1 MMMRIL
7 MLVLLV
13 LQGSLLMAADKQATE
28 AQIQRLQKDIGAL
41 QNSIKAQQ
49 GERKTLQ
56 QTLRDSEAEIGQLGN
71 QLAELEQK
79 LGQLGSRAGDLEQR
93 RDALRASLKA
103 STDQLQRQLRKQYR
117 LGNQPRLQLLLN
129 QGDPAQIDRMLH
141 YFDLING
148 ELVAQ
153 LTLYQQQ
160 LAELESTESALGDTQ
175 AELLARRTELETR
188 QQRLG
193 TVREERKA
201 TLAKLAKSIDSN
213 QGRLKGLDSDRK
225 QLEAVLAQI
234 EKALKAAKMA
244 REARSL
250 PDLKGKLSWPVDG
263 RLVRAFGN
271 TDSGVGYD
279 GLLIAAQA
287 GREVRAV
294 HRGRVVFSD
303 WLRGYGLLLII
314 DHGGGY
320 MSLYGHNQR
329 LLKEPGA
336 WVDAGDA
343 VATVGNSGGYTEP
356 SLYFAVR
363 FNGKATDPAR
373 WLAGR

>member
-1 MMMRIL
+1 MMRIL
-7 MLVLLV
+7 MLLLLL
-13 LQGSLLMAADKQATE
+13 LQGNLLMAADKEATE

-56 QTLRDSEAEIGQLGN
+56 QSLRDSEAEIGQLGN
-71 QLAELEQK
+71 QLAELEQQ

-93 RDALRASLKA
+93 RDTLRASLSA
-103 STDQLQRQLRKQYR
+103 SSDQLQRQLRKQYR

-129 QGDPAQIDRMLH
+129 QRDPAQIDRMLH

-160 LAELESTESALGDTQ
+160 LAALESTESALDDTQ
-175 AELLARRTELETR
+175 AELLARRTELEAR

-193 TVREERKA
+193 VVREERKD
-201 TLAKLAKSIDSN
+201 TLARLASSIESKQD
-213 QGRLKGLDSDRK
+213 RLKGLDADRR

-234 EKALKAAKMA
+234 EKALKAARMA

-250 PDLKGKLSWPVDG
+250 PELKGKLSWPVDG
-263 RLVRAFGN
+263 RLVRGFGS
-271 TDSGVGYD
+271 TETGVSYD

-336 WVDAGDA
+336 WVEAGDA
-343 VATVGNSGGYTEP
+343 VAAVGNSGGYTEP

-363 FNGKATDPAR
+363 FNGKPTDPAR

>member
-1 MMMRIL
+1 MMRIL
-7 MLVLLV
+7 MVLLLI
-13 LQGSLLMAADKQATE
+13 LQGNLLMAADKQATE

-41 QNSIKAQQ
+41 QSSIRTQQ
-49 GERKTLQ
+49 GERKSLQ
-56 QTLRDSEAEIGQLGN
+56 QALRDSEAEIGQLGN
-71 QLAELEQK
+71 QLADLEQK
-79 LGQLGSRAGDLEQR
+79 LAQLGSRAGDLEQR
-93 RDALRASLKA
+93 RDALRASLAA

-117 LGNQPRLQLLLN
+117 LGNQPRLQVLFN
-129 QGDPAQIDRMLH
+129 QRDPAQIDRMLH

-160 LAELESTESALGDTQ
+160 LAGLESTELALDETQ
-175 AELLARRTELETR
+175 SELLVRRNELKAR
-188 QQRLG
+188 QQRLDAA
-193 TVREERKA
+193 RAERKA
-201 TLAKLAKSIDSN
+201 TLAMLAKSIDSK
-213 QGRLKGLDSDRK
+213 QGRLKSLDADRR
-225 QLEAVLAQI
+225 QLESVLVKI
-234 EKALKAAKMA
+234 EKALKEAKMA

-250 PDLKGKLSWPVDG
+250 PQLKGKLSWPVDG

-271 TDSGVGYD
+271 TDSGVSYD
-279 GLLIAAQA
+279 GMLIAAQT

-363 FNGKATDPAR
+363 FNGKPTDPAR

>member
-1 MMMRIL
+1 MMRIL
-7 MLVLLV
+7 MVLLLI
-13 LQGSLLMAADKQATE
+13 LQGNLLMAADKQATE

-41 QNSIKAQQ
+41 QSSIRTQQ
-49 GERKTLQ
+49 GERKSLQ
-56 QTLRDSEAEIGQLGN
+56 QALRDSEAEIGQLGN
-71 QLAELEQK
+71 QLADLEQK
-79 LGQLGSRAGDLEQR
+79 LAQLGSRAGDLEQR
-93 RDALRASLKA
+93 RDALRASLAA

-117 LGNQPRLQLLLN
+117 LGNQPRLQVLFN
-129 QGDPAQIDRMLH
+129 QRDPAQIDRMLH

-160 LAELESTESALGDTQ
+160 LAGLESTELALDETQ
-175 AELLARRTELETR
+175 SELLVRRNELKARQE
-188 QQRLG
+188 RLDAA
-193 TVREERKA
+193 RAERKA
-201 TLAKLAKSIDSN
+201 TLAMLAKSIDSK
-213 QGRLKGLDSDRK
+213 QGRLKSLDADRR
-225 QLEAVLAQI
+225 QLESVLVKI
-234 EKALKAAKMA
+234 EKALKEAKMA

-250 PDLKGKLSWPVDG
+250 PQLKGKLSWPVDG

-271 TDSGVGYD
+271 TDSGISYD
-279 GLLIAAQA
+279 GMLIAAQA

-363 FNGKATDPAR
+363 FNGKPTDPAR

>member
-1 MMMRIL
+1 MMRIL
-7 MLVLLV
+7 MVLLLI
-13 LQGSLLMAADKQATE
+13 LQGNLLMAADKQATE

-41 QNSIKAQQ
+41 QSSIRTQQ
-49 GERKTLQ
+49 GERKSLQ
-56 QTLRDSEAEIGQLGN
+56 QALRDSEAEIGQLGN
-71 QLAELEQK
+71 QLADLEQK
-79 LGQLGSRAGDLEQR
+79 LAQLGSRAGDLEQR
-93 RDALRASLKA
+93 RDALRASLAA

-117 LGNQPRLQLLLN
+117 LGNQPRLQVLFN
-129 QGDPAQIDRMLH
+129 QRDPAQIDRMLH

-160 LAELESTESALGDTQ
+160 LAGLESTELALDETQ
-175 AELLARRTELETR
+175 SELLVRRNELKARQE
-188 QQRLG
+188 RLDAA
-193 TVREERKA
+193 RAERKA
-201 TLAKLAKSIDSN
+201 TLAMLAKSIDSK
-213 QGRLKGLDSDRK
+213 QGRLKSLDADRR
-225 QLEAVLAQI
+225 QLESVLVKI
-234 EKALKAAKMA
+234 EKALKEAKMA

-250 PDLKGKLSWPVDG
+250 PQLKGKLSWPVDG

-271 TDSGVGYD
+271 TDSGVSYD
-279 GLLIAAQA
+279 GMLIAAQT

-363 FNGKATDPAR
+363 FNGKPTDPAR